1 MYRQIVLCRI
11 YFLHLLNHHCHQ
23 CKFLTNGSDDS
34 GNGGSISYTVQS
46 GDTLSTIAEEY
57 GVTVEELVEW
67 NNISNPD
74 DIYVGEVL
82 KIYTNDSN
90 DSGDGGSISYTVQSG
105 DTLTSIAATFDVTIE
120 ELQQWND
127 ISNPN
132 DIYVGEVLEIY

>member
-1 MYRQIVLCRI
+1 M
-11 YFLHLLNHHCHQ
+11 
-23 CKFLTNGSDDS
+23 
-34 GNGGSISYTVQS
+34 
-46 GDTLSTIAEEY
+46 
-57 GVTVEELVEW
+57 
-67 NNISNPD
+67 
-74 DIYVGEVL
+74 